1 MIDFSSV
8 RAELMAPHEIEARLT
23 ERSLVFVPVGSLE
36 YHQEHLPI
44 GLDALNAHG
53 VCLAA
58 AEANGGVVLPPLF
71 YGTGGGHISY
81 PWTIMAEDTTAIRL
95 LLELTLKKLAHQG
108 VAKAVIFTGHFA
120 DEQLELIH
128 KIAEDWNLSAS
139 SLRAIAASVN
149 LQLASH
155 LPAPDHAGI
164 FETTLLA
171 NFWPETIHL
180 EQLPPIETHPR
191 QESDADQYGLQRH
204 DADNPL
210 RGIFGPDPRG
220 IDMAN
225 RRELL
230 AHLVSELSR
239 IAE

>member
-8 RAELMAPHEIEARLT
+8 RVELLAPHEIDARLA

-71 YGTGGGHISY
+71 YGTGGGHLSY
-81 PWTIMAEDTTAIRL
+81 PWTIMGEDATAIRL
-95 LLELTLKKLAHQG
+95 LLEMTLNKLAHQG

-120 DEQLELIH
+120 DEQLELIQN
-128 KIAEDWNLSAS
+128 IAEAWNLSGS
-139 SLRAIAASVN
+139 GLRAIAASVN
-149 LQLASH
+149 LPLASH

-180 EQLPPIETHPR
+180 EKLPPIDTHPR
-191 QESDADQYGLQRH
+191 QETDADQYGLQRH

-210 RGIFGPDPRG
+210 RGIFGADPRG
-220 IDMAN
+220 IDLAN
-225 RRELL
+225 RQELL

-239 IAE
+239 LTE